1 MTDGIVDSIVS
12 ETNVDGR
19 DLKENA
25 LRDCYEH
32 PSAQMVK
39 WEGVERTC
47 V

>member
-25 LRDCYEH
+25 LRVCYEH
-32 PSAQMVK
+32 PFARMVK
-39 WEGVERTC
+39 WEDVERTC